1 MRVYFHLLLSLQI
14 SNALMRAFI
23 DNTFSLSLSLTS
35 TRKQQTMI
43 ALAKRATKTDAL
55 KLLLVVFD
63 REALEGRSGLLPGG
77 FPSCIYMHSDQPKC
91 LRKIQT
97 EIFNS

>member
-23 DNTFSLSLSLTS
+23 DNTFSLSLSLFNT
-35 TRKQQTMI
+35 QQTMI

-91 LRKIQT
+91 LRKIQM